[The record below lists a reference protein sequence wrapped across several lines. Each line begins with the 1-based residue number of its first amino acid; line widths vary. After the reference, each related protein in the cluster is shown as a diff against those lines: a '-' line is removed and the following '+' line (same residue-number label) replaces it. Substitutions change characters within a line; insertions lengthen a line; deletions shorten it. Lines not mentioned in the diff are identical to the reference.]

1 MARIS
6 TPKRGVATRSRAT
19 KSISIASGPSLSN
32 RSVGP
37 GGPTDRFESD
47 GPLAIEI
54 DFVARE
60 RVATPLFGVEIRAID
75 GTLCYGT
82 NTRRDTYP
90 VESVEGRGTA
100 SFAIDRLPLHEG
112 RFLLTVA
119 VTSADESE
127 VYHWIDRRF
136 ELSVF
141 AKSGG
146 VGLVRF
152 DGRWS
157 VSEEPS
163 GARTRITV
171 DG

>member
-1 MARIS
+1 M
-6 TPKRGVATRSRAT
+6 
-19 KSISIASGPSLSN
+19 
-32 RSVGP
+32 
-37 GGPTDRFESD
+37 
-47 GPLAIEI
+47 
-54 DFVARE
+54 
-60 RVATPLFGVEIRAID
+60 
-75 GTLCYGT
+75 
-82 NTRRDTYP
+82 
-90 VESVEGRGTA
+90 
-100 SFAIDRLPLHEG
+100 
-112 RFLLTVA
+112 A

-141 AKSGG
+141 ATSGG

>member
-1 MARIS
+1 MNAP
-6 TPKRGVATRSRAT
+6 TAPDAT
-19 KSISIASGPSLSN
+19 
-32 RSVGP
+32 
-37 GGPTDRFESD
+37 
-47 GPLAIEI
+47 
-54 DFVARE
+54 
-60 RVATPLFGVEIRAID
+60 
-75 GTLCYGT
+75 
-82 NTRRDTYP
+82 
-90 VESVEGRGTA
+90 
-100 SFAIDRLPLHEG
+100 RLPLSEARIADGAFDQMRIANLARWPSGADVDFDHEG

-141 AKSGG
+141 AKTGG

>member
-1 MARIS
+1 
-6 TPKRGVATRSRAT
+6 
-19 KSISIASGPSLSN
+19 
-32 RSVGP
+32 
-37 GGPTDRFESD
+37 
-47 GPLAIEI
+47 
-54 DFVARE
+54 
-60 RVATPLFGVEIRAID
+60 
-75 GTLCYGT
+75 
-82 NTRRDTYP
+82 

-100 SFAIDRLPLHEG
+100 TFAIERLPLHEG

-136 ELSVF
+136 PLSVF
-141 AKSGG
+141 ARSGG

-163 GARTRITV
+163 GTRTRITV